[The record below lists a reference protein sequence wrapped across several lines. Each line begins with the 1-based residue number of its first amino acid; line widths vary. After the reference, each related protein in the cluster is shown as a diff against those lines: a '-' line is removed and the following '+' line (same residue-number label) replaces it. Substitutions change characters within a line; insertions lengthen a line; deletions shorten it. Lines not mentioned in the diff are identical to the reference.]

1 MPAANIRLGER
12 KGGLSDVQSLNRE
25 LDSLRGYRDVL
36 HDTMKGLVEQAAG
49 RLPAGEFPELAS
61 SLDKVAGFLAALVAQ
76 GKATSSADADELA
89 LALSEAERFR
99 LRAEAAEEQLRS
111 HASVFPEAAA
121 RVAAEQLAEA
131 EAALL
136 AAQRQA
142 TQQRVARRELEALVS
157 ALDCECEGLEAAM
170 VAQAFKEAG
179 ERRSAERAHSR
190 ALAKVQAALERAE
203 DEADAAR
210 QAHAQAADALAA
222 TARERISESES
233 RDERL
238 RRLAREA
245 EEAAR
250 ALAANREAAAALNAE
265 VAKLR
270 TQCQGLEQGLEVT
283 HAENAGLRARIAEL
297 ERLLNAPA
305 AAPPPPPPVG
315 KSRFAQYVE
324 GLEGAKGRAGSET
337 DGQHAPPRSQSPQMP
352 PQQPPTQ
359 PQTQPPTQPT
369 TQPPPPLP
377 PQAQMPQQ
385 QQPGSARNGDL
396 RPARE
401 RGGALLRQSGTAAA
415 TADWKQAAAPMPRPP
430 RSLLPPSKS
439 R

>member
-76 GKATSSADADELA
+76 GKATSGADADELA

-111 HASVFPEAAA
+111 HATVFPEAAA

-142 TQQRVARRELEALVS
+142 TQQRAARRELEALVS

-222 TARERISESES
+222 TARERASESES

-238 RRLAREA
+238 QRLAREA

-270 TQCQGLEQGLEVT
+270 AQCQGLEQGLEET
-283 HAENAGLRARIAEL
+283 HAENAGLRVRIAEL

-305 AAPPPPPPVG
+305 AAPPPPPPPLG

-337 DGQHAPPRSQSPQMP
+337 DGQHAPPRPQSPQMP
-352 PQQPPTQ
+352 PQ
-359 PQTQPPTQPT
+359 
-369 TQPPPPLP
+369 QPPPPLP